1 MHLLDHLF
9 VIVLVLVSPLAGL
22 YGVRQLRK
30 RVAAG
35 QQIDRSK
42 LYRNTALHHWLLFC
56 LAMLGWA
63 FSGRP
68 WSEIGISFDFGRNFL
83 IGAVL
88 VTVAIGF
95 LLFQIRRVRV
105 AEPQEIRR
113 IRDSFAALSFMM
125 PLNGNDLGRF
135 YGVSVTAGIVEE
147 ILWRGFLIW
156 YCDQYLPLWTAALLV
171 TLAFALAHAY
181 QGLAQLPAIVLVGG
195 AFAGLYLL
203 TGSIWL
209 PIVLHAA
216 IDILQGRMVYEVLRR
231 CDSGDEGINGTS
243 ALPAT

>member
-1 MHLLDHLF
+1 
-9 VIVLVLVSPLAGL
+9 
-22 YGVRQLRK
+22 
-30 RVAAG
+30 
-35 QQIDRSK
+35 
-42 LYRNTALHHWLLFC
+42 
-56 LAMLGWA
+56 
-63 FSGRP
+63 
-68 WSEIGISFDFGRNFL
+68 
-83 IGAVL
+83 
-88 VTVAIGF
+88 
-95 LLFQIRRVRV
+95 
-105 AEPQEIRR
+105 
-113 IRDSFAALSFMM
+113 
-125 PLNGNDLGRF
+125 
-135 YGVSVTAGIVEE
+135 VEE

>member
-1 MHLLDHLF
+1 
-9 VIVLVLVSPLAGL
+9 
-22 YGVRQLRK
+22 
-30 RVAAG
+30 
-35 QQIDRSK
+35 
-42 LYRNTALHHWLLFC
+42 
-56 LAMLGWA
+56 
-63 FSGRP
+63 
-68 WSEIGISFDFGRNFL
+68 
-83 IGAVL
+83 
-88 VTVAIGF
+88 VTLAIGF

-135 YGVSVTAGIVEE
+135 YGLSVTAGIVEE

-243 ALPAT
+243 ALSAT